1 MRKPFKRAELF
12 LSVSM
17 LCAACGVHASA
28 HAQGASVD
36 AGPSSQGSQAEKA
49 KNTAKSDELEE
60 VIVTGTS
67 IRGAPPVGSNV
78 ITVGREAIEAT
89 SVQSAQQLLK
99 LVPAITGMGSAG
111 QGGYGTFDSSYGNS
125 PNIHGLGGV
134 SSNSTLILIDGHR
147 IPLTGIARNLADPN
161 ILPPSVLDRLEV
173 MPEGASS
180 VYGSDAVAGVVNFVT
195 RRGFDG
201 FEANAQGGYGDSY
214 HTYSGGFL
222 GGKTWEGGSALL
234 SYSYS
239 YFGNLSQG
247 ERPYTLANHL
257 AAGGYNFGNFACAPA
272 TIQPRNTTSIYTY
285 PYTGTPTSN
294 AQFNAPCD
302 SSRYSDLL
310 PQEKRNS
317 VMLKLDHDIT
327 DNLAAGVDILYSSRA
342 NVLNIPMGSVTATV
356 YGPGS
361 ANVSQINPFFVA
373 PVGST
378 ATAETVRFD
387 ASGLLGTTAQIASGV
402 NTFYAF
408 GHLEYHIANNWL
420 VTASTLIGTDRSYS
434 NTIGGLCPSCALL
447 ALNGTVNQTGST
459 TAPPVPGTG
468 ISVSNLPLTLGNA
481 LDPFHPAAS
490 NLTSPAV
497 RARLIDTGTSQEAN
511 QGIEQ
516 FGLKTDGTLFAM
528 PSGDVKLAGGVEY
541 TTYSDRPQST
551 TSLNI
556 GPTTT
561 GSRFQAYHYTR
572 EVKSAY
578 VETLVPL
585 VGPAMNVPFVR
596 KLELNLS
603 GRYDGYN
610 DFGSTTN
617 PKFALNWQINDSLKV
632 RGNVARSFVAPP
644 MSTVGSNGQGT
655 GNYGSAVIS
664 FGQFQVPLARYPAAQ
679 SIPACATAVTVCAFN
694 TTAVPGMIITGVNP
708 NLVPQ
713 TGRSWSGGIDFK
725 PTFRPDLTL
734 SATYWHTELRGG
746 VTSPIPALA
755 LNSTGFA
762 SLLTIYPNGAT
773 PAQVAAFAGSRPQLG
788 PLPAPI
794 YFSYNYLNQ
803 NALNLWVEGIDAE
816 IRYSPQLSWGSISSG
831 VATTYKTRFDQQVG
845 SGSPVFSVLNTTG
858 FNSTFPSER
867 FDLRADVGMQV
878 ARFAAIAYLNYTG
891 PYLDWSSTAINPVV
905 RNAAGVPAG
914 GGDHIG
920 SFTTVDAHLSYSPG
934 AFLKGTQVFLD
945 VTNLFDRNPPFV
957 NRNSSTQGYGYDSFL
972 ASPIG
977 RVFTVGVRGK
987 F

>member
-1 MRKPFKRAELF
+1 MRKRFKSAELF
-12 LSVSM
+12 LSVIT
-17 LCAACGVHASA
+17 LCAAWGAHSSA
-28 HAQGASVD
+28 HAQGASD
-36 AGPSSQGSQAEKA
+36 AAGPASQDSQPEKT

-67 IRGAPPVGSNV
+67 IRGAQPVGSNV

-147 IPLTGIARNLADPN
+147 IPLTGIARNLADAN
-161 ILPPSVLDRLEV
+161 IVPPSVLDRVEV

-180 VYGSDAVAGVVNFVT
+180 VYGSDAVAGVINFVT

-201 FEANAQGGYGDSY
+201 FEANAQVGYGDSY

-222 GGKTWEGGSALL
+222 GGKAWEGGSALL

-239 YFGNLSQG
+239 YPGNLSQG

-257 AAGGYNFGNFACAPA
+257 AAGGYNFGSFACAPA

-285 PYTGTPTSN
+285 PYTGAPTSN
-294 AQFNAPCD
+294 AQSNAPCD
-302 SSRYSDLL
+302 SSRYNDLL

-317 VMLKLDHDIT
+317 VMLKLAHDIT
-327 DNLAAGVDILYSSRA
+327 DNLAAGADILYSSRSS
-342 NVLNIPMGSVTATV
+342 VLNVPLGTVTATV
-356 YGPGS
+356 CGPGS

-447 ALNGTVNQTGST
+447 ALNGTVNQAGST
-459 TAPPVPGTG
+459 TSPPVPGTG

-481 LDPFHPAAS
+481 LDPFHPAAT
-490 NLTSPAV
+490 NRTSPAV
-497 RARLIDTGTSQEAN
+497 RAQLIDAGTSQEAN

-541 TTYSDRPQST
+541 TTYSDRPQAT

-556 GPTTT
+556 GSV

-578 VETLVPL
+578 VETLLPL

-596 KLELNLS
+596 KLEVNLS

-617 PKFALNWQINDSLKV
+617 PKFALNWQINDSLKL

-644 MSTVGSNGQGT
+644 MSTVGSNGLGMGT
-655 GNYGSAVIS
+655 NYGNAIIS
-664 FGQFQVPLARYPAAQ
+664 FGQFQVPLDRYPAARL
-679 SIPACATAVTVCAFN
+679 IPACATAVTVCTFN
-694 TTAVPGMIITGVNP
+694 TAAVPGMIITGVNP

-713 TGRSWSGGIDFK
+713 TGRSWSVGMDFK
-725 PTFRPDLTL
+725 PTFRPDLAL
-734 SATYWHTELRGG
+734 SATYWHNELHGG

-773 PAQVAAFAGSRPQLG
+773 PAQVAAFAGYRPQVG

-794 YFSYNYLNQ
+794 YFSYDFRNQ

-867 FDLRADVGMQV
+867 FDLRADVGVQV
-878 ARFAAIAYLNYTG
+878 ARFAATAYVNYTG
-891 PYLDWSSTAINPVV
+891 PYLDWSSTAVNPVV
-905 RNAAGVPAG
+905 VNAAGVPAG

-920 SFTTVDAHLSYSPG
+920 SFTTVDAHLSYSLG

-957 NRNSSTQGYGYDSFL
+957 NRYSPTQGYGYDSFL

-977 RVFTVGVRGK
+977 RVFTVGARGK

>member
-17 LCAACGVHASA
+17 LCAAWGVQSSA
-28 HAQGASVD
+28 HAQGASD
-36 AGPSSQGSQAEKA
+36 AAGPSSQGSQAEKT

-67 IRGAPPVGSNV
+67 IRGAQPVGSNV

-147 IPLTGIARNLADPN
+147 IPLTGIVRNLADPN
-161 ILPPSVLDRLEV
+161 ILPLSVLDRVEV

-195 RRGFDG
+195 RSGFDG

-214 HTYSGGFL
+214 RTYSGGFL

-239 YFGNLSQG
+239 YLGNLSQG
-247 ERPYTLANHL
+247 DRPYTLANHL
-257 AAGGYNFGNFACAPA
+257 AAGGSNFGSFACAPA
-272 TIQPRNTTSIYTY
+272 TIQPRNTTSIYAF
-285 PYTGTPTSN
+285 PYTSAPTSN

-317 VMLKLDHDIT
+317 VMLKLAHDIT
-327 DNLAAGVDILYSSRA
+327 DNLTAGADILYSSRT
-342 NVLNIPMGSVTATV
+342 NVLNIPMGTVTATV

-408 GHLEYHIANNWL
+408 GHLEYHIANNWR

-434 NTIGGLCPSCALL
+434 NTIGGLCGSCALL

-459 TAPPVPGTG
+459 TSPSVPGTG
-468 ISVSNLPLTLGNA
+468 ISVLNLPLTVGNA
-481 LDPFHPAAS
+481 LDPFHPAAT

-497 RARLIDTGTSQEAN
+497 LAQLIDAGTSQEAN

-541 TTYSDRPQST
+541 TTYSDRPQGT

-556 GPTTT
+556 GSGAT
-561 GSRFQAYHYTR
+561 GSRFQTYHYTR
-572 EVKSAY
+572 EVKSAF
-578 VETLVPL
+578 VETLLPL

-617 PKFALNWQINDSLKV
+617 PKFALNWQINDSVKM
-632 RGNVARSFVAPP
+632 RGNIARSFVAPP
-644 MSTVGSNGQGT
+644 MSTVGSNGLSMDTGYSSAAQGP
-655 GNYGSAVIS
+655 
-664 FGQFQVPLARYPAAQ
+664 FQVPLDRYPAARL
-679 SIPACATAVTVCAFN
+679 IPACATATTTCLIN
-694 TTAVPGMIITGVNP
+694 TSSAPGVFITGANP
-708 NLVPQ
+708 NLTPQ
-713 TGRSWSGGIDFK
+713 KGRSWSVGTDFT
-725 PTFRPDLTL
+725 PTFQPDVTL
-734 SATYWHTELRGG
+734 SATYWHNELHGG
-746 VTSPIPALA
+746 VTAPIPALA
-755 LNSTGFA
+755 LNSAGFG

-773 PAQVAAFAGSRPQLG
+773 PAQVAAFAGYRPQVGILSS
-788 PLPAPI
+788 PI
-794 YFSYNYLNQ
+794 YFTYDFRNQ
-803 NALNLWVEGIDAE
+803 NALILTVEGIDAE
-816 IRYSPQLSWGSISSG
+816 IHYSLKFSWGSINSG
-831 VATTYKTRFDQQVG
+831 VAATYKTRF
-845 SGSPVFSVLNTTG
+845 
-858 FNSTFPSER
+858 
-867 FDLRADVGMQV
+867 
-878 ARFAAIAYLNYTG
+878 
-891 PYLDWSSTAINPVV
+891 
-905 RNAAGVPAG
+905 
-914 GGDHIG
+914 
-920 SFTTVDAHLSYSPG
+920 
-934 AFLKGTQVFLD
+934 
-945 VTNLFDRNPPFV
+945 
-957 NRNSSTQGYGYDSFL
+957 
-972 ASPIG
+972 
-977 RVFTVGVRGK
+977 
-987 F
+987 